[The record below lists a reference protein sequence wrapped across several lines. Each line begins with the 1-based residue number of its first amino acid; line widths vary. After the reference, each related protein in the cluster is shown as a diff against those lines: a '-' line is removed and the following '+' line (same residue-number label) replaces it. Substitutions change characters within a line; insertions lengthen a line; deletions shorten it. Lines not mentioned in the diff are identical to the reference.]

1 MTHNIAFR
9 AHSTHYPRPVN
20 RATLNKWHEIIGHLY
35 PEALLKLREHILG
48 IEITTSTL
56 INPKYKDYY
65 LSDSKRVPYQYPIAR
80 STIPF
85 KKLY

>member
-9 AHSTHYPRPVN
+9 AHSTHHLRPVN
-20 RATLNKWHEIIGHLY
+20 RATLDEWHEIIGHLY
-35 PEALLKLREHILG
+35 PEALLKLREYILG

-65 LSDSKRVPYQYPIAR
+65 LSDLKRVPY
-80 STIPF
+80 
-85 KKLY
+85 